1 MLQRLSIENY
11 ALIDHLDIQFPG
23 DLVII
28 TGETGA
34 GKSVLMGALSLLLG
48 AKADASAIKDKN
60 RNCVVEAE
68 FSDQGREVILRRVVS
83 PAGRSR
89 VFVDDEPVS
98 LDELRELSTRLVD
111 IHSQHQHLL
120 LADRRFQ
127 LSALDGFAGLGD
139 MMENYKALY
148 EEYVSKRR
156 ELAELTDAIALDEKE
171 REYIEFQFEKLNS
184 ARLSAGELQELEQ
197 EQTILSSSEQ
207 IKEYIARAEQ
217 LFEGEENSIESS
229 LREMEGILS
238 RLTSY
243 IPEFEDLRAR
253 VESSRIELK
262 DVYEDVAAKG
272 ANINYSPK
280 RLEEV
285 DNRLALLYDLMRKHG
300 VDSVEALIELRDKL
314 SQRLSK
320 GLDRSLEKEALEKKL
335 SSLEKECSEMA
346 MAIHSSRVAAS
357 PELSTVL
364 QQKIRSLE
372 MPLANFEVSVRLRD
386 SFAGDGQDDIVFL
399 FNANGGQLQELSKCA
414 SGGELS
420 RIMLC
425 LKSLMASYVGM
436 PTMVFDEIDTGVSGS
451 IADKMG
457 ELIVEMGRNMQI
469 FAITHLPQVASKGSA
484 HFLVYKESDGGQMP
498 QTKIKE
504 ISGEQRE
511 REIARMLS
519 GSNLTPEALANA
531 RVLLKQTTNI

>member
-139 MMENYKALY
+139 MMESYKALY

-171 REYIEFQFEKLNS
+171 REYIEFQYEKLNS

-372 MPLANFEVSVRLRD
+372 MPLANFEVSVRLKD

>member
-139 MMENYKALY
+139 MMESYKALY

-171 REYIEFQFEKLNS
+171 REYIEFQYEKLNS

-207 IKEYIARAEQ
+207 IKEYIARVEQ

>member
-139 MMENYKALY
+139 MMESYKALY

-171 REYIEFQFEKLNS
+171 REYIEFQYEKLNS

-357 PELSTVL
+357 PELSIVL

>member
-139 MMENYKALY
+139 MMESYKSLY

-217 LFEGEENSIESS
+217 LFEGEENSVESS

-272 ANINYSPK
+272 VNINYSPK

>member
-139 MMENYKALY
+139 MMERYKALY

-171 REYIEFQFEKLNS
+171 REYIEFQYEKLNS

>member
-68 FSDQGREVILRRVVS
+68 FCDQGREVILRRVVS

-139 MMENYKALY
+139 MMESYKALY

-171 REYIEFQFEKLNS
+171 REYIEFQYEKLNS

-300 VDSVEALIELRDKL
+300 VDSVEALIELRDNL

-484 HFLVYKESDGGQMP
+484 HFLVYKESDGDQMP

>member
-139 MMENYKALY
+139 MMESYKALY

-171 REYIEFQFEKLNS
+171 REYIEFQYEKLNS

-229 LREMEGILS
+229 LREMEGIIS

>member
-68 FSDQGREVILRRVVS
+68 FCDQGREVILRRVVS

-98 LDELRELSTRLVD
+98 MDELRELSTRLVD

-139 MMENYKALY
+139 LMESYKALY

-171 REYIEFQFEKLNS
+171 REYIEFQYEKLNS

>member
-139 MMENYKALY
+139 MMESYKALY
-148 EEYVSKRR
+148 EEYISKRR

-171 REYIEFQFEKLNS
+171 REYIEFQYEKLNS

-357 PELSTVL
+357 PELSIVL

>member
-139 MMENYKALY
+139 MMESYKALY

-171 REYIEFQFEKLNS
+171 REYIEFQYEKLNS

-229 LREMEGILS
+229 LREMEGVLS

>member
-68 FSDQGREVILRRVVS
+68 FCDQGREVILRRVVS

-98 LDELRELSTRLVD
+98 MDELRELSTRLVD

-139 MMENYKALY
+139 MMESYKALY

-171 REYIEFQFEKLNS
+171 REYIEFQYEKLNS

-238 RLTSY
+238 RLISY

>member
-68 FSDQGREVILRRVVS
+68 FCDQGREVILRRVVS

-139 MMENYKALY
+139 MMESYKALY

-320 GLDRSLEKEALEKKL
+320 GLDRSLEKEDLEKKL

>member
-98 LDELRELSTRLVD
+98 MDELRELSTRLVD

-139 MMENYKALY
+139 MLESYKALY

-171 REYIEFQFEKLNS
+171 REYIEFQYEKLNS

>member
-139 MMENYKALY
+139 MMESYKALY

-171 REYIEFQFEKLNS
+171 REYIEFQYEKLNS

-357 PELSTVL
+357 PKLSTVL